1 MKFLMLLATLPLLS
15 ACSDECEL
23 LAEETCARLGPTSA
37 ECTQIRERASN
48 ASHDDKRVCGQARAL
63 TQRLTP
69 KN

>member
-1 MKFLMLLATLPLLS
+1 MKYVLCIVALALFNG
-15 ACSDECEL
+15 CSDPCEQ
-23 LAEETCARLGPTSA
+23 LAEETCSRLGEASA
-37 ECTQIRERASN
+37 ECTRIRERAAG